1 MYGLTR
7 PWYRDR
13 VEAGGSPQR
22 PGSVK
27 ADQKRGAPP
36 AVSPRPERSPGLDS
50 PHQRSRVM
58 DKPPTFV
65 GIDVSKHRLD
75 IHLRP
80 SGEGFTIDHGEEEVA
95 ALVARLV
102 ALAPAL
108 VVLEATGGLE
118 VGLAAALAAAG
129 LPVAVVNPRQVR
141 AFARATGRLAKTDRL
156 DAAAIARFAEAVGP
170 PVGPLPDEAT
180 RRLGALV
187 ARRRQLLE
195 MVVAERNRR
204 HAAHPSLHEGIDAHL
219 RWLGEAL
226 AGIERDLDGAVRES
240 AVWRAR
246 EELLRSVPG
255 VGPVSARTLLAELP
269 ELGSLTRRRAAALV
283 GVAPFSRDS
292 GKMRGKRASWGGRAA
307 LRACLYMAAVA
318 AVRGSNPAIAGF
330 YERLRQAGKK
340 TGRGSRPGFIPGGSD
355 DLRWATGKPS
365 KLALTA
371 CMRKLVVTLNA
382 MLRTGTAWKQA

>member
-1 MYGLTR
+1 
-7 PWYRDR
+7 
-13 VEAGGSPQR
+13 
-22 PGSVK
+22 
-27 ADQKRGAPP
+27 
-36 AVSPRPERSPGLDS
+36 
-50 PHQRSRVM
+50 M
-58 DKPPTFV
+58 DKAPTFV
-65 GIDVSKHRLD
+65 GIDVAKRRLD
-75 IHLRP
+75 IHSRP
-80 SGEGFTIDHGEEEVA
+80 LGESFTVGHDEEGVA
-95 ALVARLV
+95 ALVQRLV

-118 VGLAAALAAAG
+118 VRLAAALAAAG

-156 DAAAIARFAEAVGP
+156 DAEVIARFAEAVR
-170 PVGPLPDEAT
+170 PLPDEAT
-180 RRLGALV
+180 RHLGALV
-187 ARRRQLLE
+187 ARRRQLIE
-195 MVVAERNRR
+195 MLVAERNRR
-204 HAAHPSLHEGIDAHL
+204 QAAEPALHEGIDAHL

-226 AGIERDLDGAVRES
+226 DGIERDLDEAVRGS
-240 AVWRAR
+240 PVWRAR

-269 ELGSLTRRRAAALV
+269 ELGSLTRRQAAALV

-292 GKMRGKRASWGGRAA
+292 GKMRGKRAIWGGRAA

-318 AVRGSNPAIAGF
+318 AARGANPAIAGF
-330 YERLRQAGKK
+330 YKRLRQA
-340 TGRGSRPGFIPGGSD
+340 
-355 DLRWATGKPS
+355 GKPS

>member
-1 MYGLTR
+1 
-7 PWYRDR
+7 
-13 VEAGGSPQR
+13 
-22 PGSVK
+22 
-27 ADQKRGAPP
+27 
-36 AVSPRPERSPGLDS
+36 
-50 PHQRSRVM
+50 M
-58 DKPPTFV
+58 DKAPTFV

-75 IHLRP
+75 VHLRP
-80 SGEGFTIDHGEEEVA
+80 SGEGFAFGYDDENVA
-95 ALVARLV
+95 GLAERLA

-118 VGLAAALAAAG
+118 VRLAAALAAAG

-156 DAAAIARFAEAVGP
+156 DAEVIARFAEAVRP
-170 PVGPLPDEAT
+170 PARPLPDEAT

-195 MVVAERNRR
+195 MLVAERNRR
-204 HAAHPSLHEGIDAHL
+204 HAADPSLCEGIDAHL
-219 RWLGEAL
+219 RWLEEAL
-226 AGIERDLDGAVRES
+226 ATIERDLDGAVRES
-240 AVWRAR
+240 AIWRAK

-269 ELGSLTRRRAAALV
+269 ELGSLTRRQAAALV
-283 GVAPFSRDS
+283 GVAPFTRDS
-292 GKMRGKRASWGGRAA
+292 GKMRGRRAVQGGRAA

-318 AVRGSNPAIAGF
+318 AARGSNPAIAAF
-330 YERLRQAGKK
+330 YERLRRAGK
-340 TGRGSRPGFIPGGSD
+340 P
-355 DLRWATGKPS
+355 A

-371 CMRKLVVTLNA
+371 CVRKLVVTLNA